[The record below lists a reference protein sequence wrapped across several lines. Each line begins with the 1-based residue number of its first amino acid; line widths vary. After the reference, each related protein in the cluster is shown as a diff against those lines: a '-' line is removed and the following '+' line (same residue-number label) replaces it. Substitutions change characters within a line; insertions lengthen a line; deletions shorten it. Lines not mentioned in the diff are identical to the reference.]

1 MNLFNTK
8 HLHRLWGRNQ
18 LVCSVIGCYSVA
30 LLNMPSQ
37 RKRVEDVNNHAY
49 QTGEKIV
56 QQFGEMHPNLISQI
70 WNRFGK
76 P

>member
-1 MNLFNTK
+1 
-8 HLHRLWGRNQ
+8 
-18 LVCSVIGCYSVA
+18 VA

-70 WNRFGK
+70 
-76 P
+76 